1 MLSILSILFVP
12 VIIQYIIKNSN
23 LFENQPE
30 PLSRN
35 ANIVTTYLKMKYTA
49 KIRSPNATR

>member
-1 MLSILSILFVP
+1 MLSILFVP

-35 ANIVTTYLKMKYTA
+35 ANILTTYLKMKYTA